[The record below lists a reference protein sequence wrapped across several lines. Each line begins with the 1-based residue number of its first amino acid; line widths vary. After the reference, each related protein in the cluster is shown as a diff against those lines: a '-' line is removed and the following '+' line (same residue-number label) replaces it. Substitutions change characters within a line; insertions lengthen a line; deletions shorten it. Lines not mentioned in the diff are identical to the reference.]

1 MAELSIALKENFG
14 FDSFRD
20 GQEEIIR
27 SILNGRQVLAVMP
40 TGGGKSLCYQLP
52 ALITPGVSIV
62 VSPLIALMKD
72 QVDNL
77 NSTAVRAA
85 FINST
90 MDFRE
95 IDYILNETAYGKYK
109 LLYVAPERL
118 ENNLF
123 VKRIKEL
130 SPNFLFID
138 EAHCISEWGHNFRPS
153 YLKIKEFIEYC
164 GIKKVSAFTAT
175 ATPEV
180 RKDITKQLRFS
191 DPDIFVRGFERPN
204 IALSVIETDKKEKIL
219 AQLLVSEPGVTIIY
233 VSTRKTAESVS
244 QYLTSRKV
252 KNRYYHAGLPNIERK
267 RIQDDFVA
275 GRYNV
280 IVATNAFGMG
290 IDKKDVRMVIHYNIP
305 GSIES
310 FYQEYGRAGRDGAE
324 SKGVLLYDKKD
335 IKIHH
340 YFISNSYPDKTVIKD
355 IYEAIC
361 DAASV
366 AVGDK
371 PLNPFSVNPEYV
383 SLMLGKEIPAGM
395 INSSLKILEDAGYL
409 RLSYDYTGKS
419 YLSFLISTDNLKN
432 YLIHLPDGLKKDFL
446 IYILRNFGAE
456 PFGYKVRIDA
466 EKIAS
471 ELGAPVPE
479 LTGLLE
485 DLARSGI
492 INFSQINSNETVS
505 LAQHRVKKDRLE
517 LDLKKVNDGY
527 LNAHS
532 KLSLMESYVFT
543 GGCRAEYILR
553 YFGEN
558 LDSYRCGKC
567 DKCTGGS
574 QTSQL
579 VIDYIKKEILLSL
592 FQVDKGLAEK
602 YLILLL
608 KGTTKSEKLADVS
621 TLGSCRSYTYSEIK
635 SVLIELKNKGLTG
648 FHPADP
654 EKIILLNPGLEYL
667 EKNNFISKEDDSKP
681 DYETDLELFHKLRIL
696 RDSAASKFSQ
706 PNYLVCNDD
715 ILKEVASVKP
725 ETKEAL
731 LTINGFN
738 ERMFN
743 KFGAQVLE
751 LITTGT
757 VASSSILVK
766 NHGEIPLNLK
776 ETYKL
781 VKDGYK
787 LSDIAKLTNLNEAV
801 VSMHIETLMKFDSGI
816 DAVNLIGEEKFES
829 IEKCYKEGKT
839 TMKELKKELPET
851 YTYPEIRIYLAVRK
865 NPTGFF

>member
-1 MAELSIALKENFG
+1 MTELSIALKEYFG

-20 GQEEIIR
+20 GQVEIIK
-27 SILNGRQVLAVMP
+27 SILSGRQVLAVMP

-52 ALITPGVSIV
+52 ALITPGFSIV

-77 NSTAVRAA
+77 NSRAVQAA

-95 IDYILNETAYGKYK
+95 IDYILNETAYGRYK

-118 ENNLF
+118 ENALF
-123 VKRIKEL
+123 VKRIREL
-130 SPNFLFID
+130 APGFLFID

-180 RKDITKQLRFS
+180 RKDIIKQLKFA
-191 DPDIFVRGFERPN
+191 DPDVYVRGFERPN

-219 AQLLVSEPGVTIIY
+219 AQLLASNNGVTIIY
-233 VSTRKTAESVS
+233 VSSRKTAEAVS
-244 QYLTSRKV
+244 QFLTSRKV

-275 GRYNV
+275 GKYNI

-290 IDKKDVRMVIHYNIP
+290 IDKKDVRTVIHYNIP

-310 FYQEYGRAGRDGAE
+310 FYQEYGRAGRDGLE
-324 SKGVLLYDKKD
+324 SKGYLLYDKKD
-335 IKIHH
+335 VKIHH
-340 YFISNSYPDKTVIKD
+340 YFISNSYPDKTIIRD
-355 IYEAIC
+355 LYEAVC
-361 DAASV
+361 DAASI

-371 PLNPFSVNPEYV
+371 PQNPFSVNPDYI
-383 SLMLGKEIPAGM
+383 SLMLGKEIPSGM
-395 INSSLKILEDAGYL
+395 INSSLRILEDAGYL
-409 RLSYDYTGKS
+409 RLSYNYTGKS
-419 YLSFLISTDNLKN
+419 FILFLISPDNLKN

-446 IYILRNFGAE
+446 IYILRSFGAE
-456 PFGYKVRIDA
+456 PFGYKVRIDT

-471 ELGAPVPE
+471 ELGAPVHE
-479 LTGLLE
+479 LSSLLE
-485 DLARSGI
+485 DLSRSGI
-492 INFSQINSNETVS
+492 ISFTQINSNETVM
-505 LAQHRVKKDRLE
+505 LAQPRVKKERLE

-532 KLSLMESYVFT
+532 KLSMMESYVFT
-543 GGCRAEYILR
+543 SGCRAEYILR

-567 DKCTGGS
+567 DRCTGGS
-574 QTSQL
+574 QASQL

-592 FQVDKGLAEK
+592 FLADKGLNEK
-602 YLILLL
+602 LLMGLL
-608 KGTTKSEKLADVS
+608 KGTTKSEKLTELS
-621 TLGSCRSYTYSEIK
+621 TLGSCRNYTYSEIK
-635 SVLIELKNKGLTG
+635 SVLIELKNKKLTG

-654 EKIILLNPGLEYL
+654 EKIILLNSGLEYL
-667 EKNNFISKEDDSKP
+667 EKNNFISKEAESAP
-681 DYETDLELFHKLRIL
+681 EYETDLELFHKLRII

-706 PNYLVCNDD
+706 PNYIVCNDD
-715 ILKEVASVKP
+715 ILKEISAVKP
-725 ETKEAL
+725 ETREAL

-743 KFGAQVLE
+743 KIGAQVLE
-751 LITTGT
+751 LVTTGS
-757 VASSSILVK
+757 VAASSILAGSK
-766 NHGEIPLNLK
+766 GEIPLNLK

-787 LSDIAKLTNLNEAV
+787 LSDIAKLMNLNEAI
-801 VSMHIETLMKFDSGI
+801 VSMHIETLIKFDSGI
-816 DAVNLIGEEKFES
+816 NAAALIGEERFES
-829 IEKCYKEGKT
+829 IEACYNDGKT
-839 TMKELKKELPET
+839 TMKELKNALPQT
-851 YTYPEIRIYLAVRK
+851 YGYPEIRIFLAVK
-865 NPTGFF
+865 KKAINFF